1 MKSLARPSFFR
12 MFDLLLNTTNSG
24 LRQSRWIVEGV
35 QFEHERHS
43 FTGPRHSLT
52 ISVFTLTREGRRG
65 WSLMVT
71 KEIWWFGPDSKPFKD
86 LRWAR
91 HLSGQRSDLM
101 AWLRAQEVRL
111 ERSLSLTRRPQDDKA
126 DKMYEAASTA
136 DDDPPGHEKAH

>member
-24 LRQSRWIVEGV
+24 LRQSCWTVDGV

-43 FTGPRHSLT
+43 FTGPRHSVG

-65 WSLMVT
+65 WRLLVT

-91 HLSGQRSDLM
+91 HLSGQRNDLM
-101 AWLRAQEVRL
+101 AWLKAQEARL
-111 ERSLSLTRRPQDDKA
+111 ERSLLLTRGLGGTETDTSGETSAAVDD
-126 DKMYEAASTA
+126 TA
-136 DDDPPGHEKAH
+136 VMHF